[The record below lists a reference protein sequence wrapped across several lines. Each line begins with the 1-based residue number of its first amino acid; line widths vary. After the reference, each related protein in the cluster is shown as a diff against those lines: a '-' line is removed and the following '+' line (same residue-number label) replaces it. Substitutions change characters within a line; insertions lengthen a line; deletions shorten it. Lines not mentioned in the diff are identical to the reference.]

1 MDDKAM
7 KGPLQ
12 TTHTPDSPNSIEL
25 ANTVAVGEKHGTYN
39 DETDMDRMGKLQ
51 VLRVSSNKLS
61 KNSALCLRDQQRQFK
76 FFSIFGFAVI
86 LGNTWEYSLM

>member
-1 MDDKAM
+1 MKA
-7 KGPLQ
+7 PLQ
-12 TTHTPDSPNSIEL
+12 TTHTPDSRNSIEL
-25 ANTVAVGEKHGTYN
+25 ANAVAVGEKHGTHN

-51 VLRVSSNKLS
+51 VLRVSSNKLYN
-61 KNSALCLRDQQRQFK
+61 NSAVCLQGQQRQFK